1 MFFNKYPYTDFSQ
14 INLDW
19 LIRQIM
25 EISQK
30 KAGTVSSV
38 AGIGPDNSGNV
49 PADQLKAALGAS
61 DAGVFTVEA
70 SIQGTYQDLVLNK
83 TWKEIMDAV
92 KAGKY
97 VQLQDNTASG
107 GTDDYYTF
115 GFIAAVGHSSHY
127 DVVIY
132 LTGEGGWSSYTL
144 YASSANGYPQTHN
157 V

>member
-19 LIRQIM
+19 LMRRIM
-25 EISQK
+25 ELIE
-30 KAGTVSSV
+30 KAGKVKTV
-38 AGIGPDNSGNV
+38 AGIAPDQSGDIPV
-49 PADQLKAALGAS
+49 GQLKAALGAT
-61 DAGVFTVEA
+61 DAGVFTITA
-70 SIQGTYQDLVLNK
+70 SIQGTYQDLVLDK

-92 KAGKY
+92 TAGKY
-97 VQLQDNTASG
+97 VQLQDNTSGG

-115 GFIAAVGHSSHY
+115 GFIAAVGHSTHY
-127 DVVIY
+127 DVVVY
-132 LTGEGGWSSYTL
+132 LTGEGGWTSYTL

>member
-1 MFFNKYPYTDFSQ
+1 MFWNKYPYTDFSQ
-14 INLDW
+14 INLDEFARR
-19 LIRQIM
+19 LAEFERRL
-25 EISQK
+25 EAS
-30 KAGTVSSV
+30 
-38 AGIGPDNSGNV
+38 
-49 PADQLKAALGAS
+49 LKAS

-70 SIQGTYQDLVLNK
+70 SIQGTYQDMVLNK

-127 DVVIY
+127 DVVVY

-144 YASSANGYPQTHN
+144 YTTSANGYPQTHN

>member
-19 LIRQIM
+19 LVGKMHELM
-25 EISQK
+25 ENAGIVK
-30 KAGTVSSV
+30 KV
-38 AGIGPDNSGNV
+38 AGVSPDQSGNI
-49 PADQLKAALGAS
+49 PAGQLKEALGAS
-61 DAGVFTVEA
+61 DAGVFTVTA
-70 SIQGTYQDLVLNK
+70 SIQGTYQDMVLDK
-83 TWKEIMDAV
+83 TWQEIMDAV

-97 VQLQDNTASG
+97 VQIQDNTSSG

-127 DVVIY
+127 DVVVY

-144 YASSANGYPQTHN
+144 YTSSANGYPQTHN

>member
-1 MFFNKYPYTDFSQ
+1 MFWNKYPYTDFSQ

-19 LIRQIM
+19 LVGKLR
-25 EISQK
+25 ELLEK
-30 KAGTVSSV
+30 YGKVKTV
-38 AGIGPDNSGNV
+38 AGVQPNAAGDI
-49 PADQLKAALGAS
+49 PAAQLKAALGAS
-61 DAGVFTVEA
+61 DAGVFTIEA

-83 TWKEIMDAV
+83 TWQEIMDAV

-115 GFIAAVGHSSHY
+115 GFIAAVGHSGHY

>member
-1 MFFNKYPYTDFSQ
+1 MFWNKYPYTDFSQ

-19 LIRQIM
+19 LVGKLR
-25 EISQK
+25 ELLEK
-30 KAGTVSSV
+30 YGKVKTV
-38 AGIGPDNSGNV
+38 AGVQPNAAGNI
-49 PADQLKAALGAS
+49 PAGQLKAALGAS
-61 DAGVFTVEA
+61 DAGVFTIEA

-92 KAGKY
+92 KDGKY

-144 YASSANGYPQTHN
+144 YTSSANGYPQTHN